1 MWRKSAK
8 LWLER
13 GVAGGQSRAPA
24 SPFRVEWCGW
34 ELGQESRE
42 RVRWTSKSRRSACLW
57 KTARLGWSLSGI
69 SFCARCT
76 RSGQSGDRRWG
87 SERGGTVEFGRRN
100 EASVLG
106 SGANFQRI
114 CSRNAWEEFMGLQKT
129 WRVACLCQA
138 VFFERVTSWKR
149 ISEKFLDRAGGLENP
164 VDSSKRPRWRS
175 HKNEGNE
182 DWGGHQKM
190 RGRSARHRGKKGRS
204 RLFDDLVEVTGGER
218 QHASRVLLGKRL
230 RKGRGGKLIKDLL
243 PL

>member
-13 GVAGGQSRAPA
+13 GATGGQSRAPA

-114 CSRNAWEEFMGLQKT
+114 CSRNAWEDFMGLQKT

-149 ISEKFLDRAGGLENP
+149 
-164 VDSSKRPRWRS
+164 PRWRS
-175 HKNEGNE
+175 HKMRAMSIGAFTRRCAGDPRDIAARRGGAGCSTTWSRSPEERGNTPAECWWGSVCAKDGEGN
-182 DWGGHQKM
+182 
-190 RGRSARHRGKKGRS
+190 
-204 RLFDDLVEVTGGER
+204 
-218 QHASRVLLGKRL
+218 
-230 RKGRGGKLIKDLL
+230 
-243 PL
+243 